1 MHDPGPVARRAAPR
15 PPYHPRDPTP
25 VPMRRLAVFFAALL
39 AAAPVAA
46 QSFVVANARVHTVD
60 DARPE
65 AQAFAVVDG
74 HFAIVGT
81 TDAVRRAYPNLPV
94 HDLRGTT
101 VVPGLIDAHGH
112 LMGLAQTFLSAD
124 LVGTTSKTDVIAR
137 LHAFG
142 DTLAAGRWIVGR
154 GWDQNDWPAAADGSH
169 PFPTRADLDAAF
181 PDRPVYLTR
190 IDGHAAWANTAALR
204 AAGGLG
210 SLARVADTDSGRQ
223 ERNAQGVPTGV
234 MVDEAMAL
242 VGQHVPEPS
251 DDDLDRAL
259 TAALAQT
266 ARLGL
271 TGVHDMGVD
280 LRTVDLY
287 RRRIAAG
294 TFPLRVAAYI
304 GGRGATFD
312 RFCNRPILGED
323 GRLWLRGVK
332 FYADGA
338 LGSRGAA
345 LLAPYTDAHD
355 QRGLLFQDE
364 AAWRRDFEAAKAC
377 GYQSATHAIGDRAGR
392 VVLDAY
398 AAVGRRA
405 DRNRVEH
412 AQVLTMPDL
421 RRFARLGVIAS
432 MQPTHATSDLPWA
445 DQRLGPVR
453 IAGAYAWQTVR
464 RSGGRLALGSDFPV
478 EHPDPLRGFYAAI
491 VRRPPDLPAGQR
503 MPATWHL
510 EQRLSRA
517 QTLRG
522 FTLDAAY
529 AGQMEDVVGSIAPGK
544 LADFVV
550 LSADPMTASD
560 EALKDLR
567 VTTTVLGGTP
577 IYGTIAQ

>member
-1 MHDPGPVARRAAPR
+1 MT
-15 PPYHPRDPTP
+15 YHLPNLPA
-25 VPMRRLAVFFAALL
+25 PMRRLAAALAVLL
-39 AAAPVAA
+39 AAPASA

-65 AQAFAVVDG
+65 AHAFAVVDG
-74 HFAIVGT
+74 RFAEVGT
-81 TDAVRRAYPNLPV
+81 TDAVRRARPDLPV
-94 HDLRGTT
+94 YDLGGAT

-112 LMGLAQTFLSAD
+112 LMGLAMATLSAD
-124 LVGTTSKTDVIAR
+124 LVGTTSKADVVRR
-137 LHAFG
+137 LQAF
-142 DTLAAGRWIVGR
+142 AAANPAAPWVVGR
-154 GWDQNDWPAAADGSH
+154 GWDQNDWPAATDGSH

-204 AAGGLG
+204 ASGGLD
-210 SLARVADTDSGRQ
+210 SLGRLADTDGGRQ
-223 ERNAQGVPTGV
+223 ERDAQGVPTGV
-234 MVDEAMAL
+234 MVDSAMDL

-251 DDDLDRAL
+251 GDDLDRAL
-259 TAALAQT
+259 TAALEQT

-280 LRTVDLY
+280 SRTVDLY

-294 TFPLRVAAYI
+294 TFPLRVAAYV

-312 RFCNRPILGED
+312 RFCNRPILGEN

-364 AAWRRDFEAAKAC
+364 PAWRRDFAAARAC

-412 AQVLTMPDL
+412 AQVLTAPDL

-445 DQRLGPVR
+445 DQRLGPGR
-453 IAGAYAWQTVR
+453 LAGAYAWQTVR

-491 VRRPPDLPAGQR
+491 VRRPPGVPAAQP

-510 EQRLSRA
+510 EQRLSRSQA
-517 QTLRG
+517 LRG

-529 AGQMEDVVGSIAPGK
+529 AGQMEAVVGSIAPGK

-550 LSADPMTASD
+550 LSADPMAVSD

-567 VTTTVLGGTP
+567 VVTTVLGGTP
-577 IYGTIAQ
+577 IYGQIAR